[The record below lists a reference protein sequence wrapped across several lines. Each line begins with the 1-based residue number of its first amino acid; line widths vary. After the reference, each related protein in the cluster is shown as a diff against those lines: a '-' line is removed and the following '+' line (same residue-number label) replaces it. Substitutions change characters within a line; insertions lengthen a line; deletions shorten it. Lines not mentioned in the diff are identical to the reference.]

1 MSAASARP
9 RRLIT
14 KLSSL
19 LGMLALLLA
28 LTVNAVPARAQASTA
43 TAPNAATVFVGDHA
57 VFQISTALG
66 PFSQQQRAASATQ
79 KLDAVV
85 RDFTIAPNSITLV
98 AHETST
104 DIVGG
109 DEVLATITDA
119 DAAAVHTARP
129 QLAAQYLQQ
138 VRQSVTEV
146 REQYS
151 RHSLWRGTAFAT
163 LTTLLL
169 IAILIGLKRLAAHTY
184 AAIERRRGTF
194 IRTLKIQSLEL
205 ISAERI
211 TELLLTFA
219 RLVRL
224 AGTLALFY
232 FYLPLVFSFFPQTRS
247 LGYRILG
254 YVLTP
259 ISSAWASFVA
269 YIPDLLVVILIIVFA
284 RLLIRLSRF
293 IFREVEK
300 GSITWAGF
308 YPEWALPT
316 SRIVDLLILAFAL
329 VVMFP
334 YLPGSSSP
342 AFKGV
347 SIFLGVLVSLG
358 STSTV
363 SNVVAGVLLT
373 YTRAFRLGD
382 RVQIADTVG
391 DVTERTLL
399 ATQLTTI
406 KNVQVTIPNALVLGA
421 HIINFSAATSD
432 KPLILHT
439 TVTIGYD
446 APWPQVHALLIEA
459 ARRTEGILAAPKP
472 FVLQTSLDDFYVA
485 YEINAYTDQPMRM
498 ALLYSRLHQN
508 IQDSFNEA
516 GVEIMSPHYRAARDG
531 NATAIPADYL
541 PSDYTPPSFRVEHTQ
556 SPAPSPAKPSTQ
568 AQQDS

>member
-1 MSAASARP
+1 MSAAPARP
-9 RRLIT
+9 RRRSTAL
-14 KLSSL
+14 SL
-19 LGMLALLLA
+19 LLSRLALPLVLLLTLSA
-28 LTVNAVPARAQASTA
+28 LAQPPATA
-43 TAPNAATVFVGDHA
+43 TANAATVFVGDHA

-66 PFSQQQRAASATQ
+66 PFSPQQRAASATQ

-85 RDFTIAPNSITLV
+85 RDFTIAPKSIALV

-119 DAAAVHTARP
+119 DAAVVHTARP
-129 QLAAQYLQQ
+129 ELAAHYLQRVQ
-138 VRQSVTEV
+138 QSVTEV

-151 RHSLWRGTAFAT
+151 RHSLWRGIAYAT

-169 IAILIGLKRLAAHTY
+169 IAILIGIKRLAARTY

-247 LGYRILG
+247 LGNRILG
-254 YVLTP
+254 YVFTP
-259 ISSAWASFVA
+259 IGSAWAAFVA

-293 IFREVEK
+293 VFREVEK

-342 AFKGV
+342 AFRGV

-358 STSTV
+358 STSTI
-363 SNVVAGVLLT
+363 SNIVAGVLLT

-421 HIINFSAATSD
+421 HIINFSAATSA

-446 APWPQVHALLIEA
+446 APWPQVHALLIAA
-459 ARRTEGILAAPKP
+459 ARRTEGILEAPKP

-498 ALLYSRLHQN
+498 ALLYSQLHQN

-531 NATAIPADYL
+531 NTTAIPPSYL
-541 PSDYTPPSFRVEHTQ
+541 PSDYTPPSFRVEQ
-556 SPAPSPAKPSTQ
+556 SRPAKPTEPDEKP
-568 AQQDS
+568 ADS